1 MILFLDFDGV
11 LHPQY
16 EGQAAPAD
24 VAFCHLPRFEA
35 VMRDFPDVE
44 IVISSSWRE
53 HLPLDALRAR
63 FSLDIAARISGTT
76 ELPVYVTEPPLIE
89 RREWEIVSWLIAQ
102 GRQDEPWIALD
113 DAVWQFKEHRQRVV
127 SCLWYVGMDDA
138 TEAALR
144 EELSQSGR

>member
-16 EGQAAPAD
+16 EGQATPAD
-24 VAFCHLPRFEA
+24 VAFCHVPRFEA

-63 FSLDIAARISGTT
+63 FSPDIAQRITATT
-76 ELPVYVTEPPLIE
+76 FVDTPGEPPLIE

-127 SCLWYVGMDDA
+127 SCLSYAGMDDA

-144 EELSQSGR
+144 EALNQFGR